1 MHPRAH
7 RQMIYML
14 YPEINYMGCDIIFF
28 QYFGFILVHVYVWL
42 LDRVSFGDRA
52 IFQRVFKMKVEDI
65 VHISVLWS
73 MGITFLLTHFLF
85 KNYFYKDFIEFYFE
99 KTSAPNLL
107 LYLLSHSHWFSFFF
121 FSFFFPSLSPSPPL
135 PPPLPFLLFLL
146 ILLNS
151 GLYPFYIDYI

>member
-65 VHISVLWS
+65 VHISVLWG

-85 KNYFYKDFIEFYFE
+85 KIIFI
-99 KTSAPNLL
+99 KILL
-107 LYLLSHSHWFSFFF
+107 NFILKKHLPQIFCYIFFLTPTG
-121 FSFFFPSLSPSPPL
+121 FPSSSSPFSSPPCL
-135 PPPLPFLLFLL
+135 PPPLSPLRSLSSSSSLFC
-146 ILLNS
+146 
-151 GLYPFYIDYI
+151 